1 MEKAMLD
8 LRTFDRSG
16 DVSKLEGCNTRNV
29 EYRWDLFKMEL
40 ANIPP
45 GSEML
50 DFGAGSLRDS
60 FEFARRGY
68 NVTALDLDRDLLES
82 YRSGYH
88 WPDNGT
94 TFKIVSGKDMADCL
108 AQIGERKFALIICFD
123 VLEHLEDPV
132 AILRRMRGL
141 LAPSGR
147 IFITVPN
154 GRTLYELWFRL
165 ILIASRMFGKKLRP
179 GEPHLQR
186 NSPRKWHEILRQSG
200 FSVLAHDM
208 QIGFFVNSASALVQ
222 IPLYAI
228 GRLIRP
234 TGLSLPADEI
244 FNIVCNK
251 KVMAR
256 LDGIDRKMRPYLN
269 GFFGW
274 NLFVAASS

>member
-1 MEKAMLD
+1 MLD
-8 LRTFDRSG
+8 LRTFDRTG

-29 EYRWDLFKMEL
+29 EYRWDLFKREL

-45 GSEML
+45 GSDVL

-60 FEFARRGY
+60 FELAGRGY
-68 NVTALDLDRDLLES
+68 NVTAVDLDSDLLQS
-82 YRSGYH
+82 YRSGYE

-94 TFKIVSGKDMADCL
+94 TLKIVSGKDMADCL
-108 AQIGERKFALIICFD
+108 AQIGKRKFALIICFD

-132 AILRRMRGL
+132 SFLRQMREFMTL
-141 LAPSGR
+141 SGK

-154 GRTLYELWFRL
+154 GRTLYELWFRS
-165 ILIASRMFGKKLRP
+165 ILIASRMFGKTLRP

-186 NSPRKWHEILRQSG
+186 NSPRKWHEILKQAG

-208 QIGFFVNSASALVQ
+208 QIGFFVNTANALVQ
-222 IPLYAI
+222 IPLYAM

-234 TGLSLPADEI
+234 VGLSFAADEI
-244 FNIVCNK
+244 LNAVCNK
-251 KVMAR
+251 KAMAR
-256 LDGIDRKMRPYLN
+256 LDGIDRKTKPYLN

-274 NLFVAASS
+274 NLFVATPS